1 MELTLSKIAA
11 FIAFIALGAVLR
23 RCGILKGEAFHA
35 ISGLVLYVT
44 LPCIIITNL
53 NGVKVEGPMLMIAG
67 LGLASNLL
75 FLAYALL
82 VTWREKDE
90 THKDF
95 TLLNFGGFSIGPMA
109 VPFMQAFYPTTGLL
123 TACMFDVGNVVMSAG
138 GTYAIV
144 VGRRQK
150 GGVLMFF
157 KTIVAKLMRSG
168 PLVAFAFV
176 VGLSVF
182 GLKLP
187 DAVTTIT
194 QVGASANTF
203 LCMIMIG
210 ESIDFSMSLK
220 KYLAIAKILFH
231 RWLVCIAFALIAYF
245 VLPFEGEVKTALVLV
260 CLSPI
265 PAMSLIYTS
274 MIKADIAMAA
284 GLNSLCVV
292 CSLIAMSSVVIFLQF
307 M

>member
-1 MELTLSKIAA
+1 MEITLAKIAA
-11 FIAFIALGAVLR
+11 FICFIALGAVLR

-53 NGVKVEGPMLMIAG
+53 NGVKIEGTMLLIAG
-67 LGLASNLL
+67 LGLATNLL
-75 FLAYALL
+75 FLLYAFVL
-82 VTWREKDE
+82 TSREKDE
-90 THKDF
+90 TYKDF
-95 TLLNFGGFSIGPMA
+95 SLLNFGGFSIGPMA

-150 GGVLMFF
+150 GGLLAFF
-157 KTIVAKLMRSG
+157 KTICGKLVRSG
-168 PLVAFAFV
+168 PLVAFALV
-176 VGLSVF
+176 VGMSSV
-182 GLKLP
+182 GLKFP
-187 DAVTTIT
+187 DAVTTVT

-210 ESIDFSMSLK
+210 ESIDFSMSAK
-220 KYLAIAKILFH
+220 KYWAIVKLLLN
-231 RWLVCIAFALIAYF
+231 RWVVCIVFALAAYWL
-245 VLPFEGEVKTALVLV
+245 LPFEGEVRTALMLV
-260 CLSPI
+260 CFSPI
-265 PAMSLIYTS
+265 PAMSLIYTAY
-274 MIKADIAMAA
+274 INGDIAMAA
-284 GLNSLCVV
+284 GLSSLSVV
-292 CSLIAMSSVVIFLQF
+292 FSLIAMSAVVLFLQ